1 MLAPRLKAVFKLADQ
16 DKPSF
21 FSVLLIGIAQI
32 IVWGGSFFLL
42 AVMAR
47 PIMSEM
53 GWGRE
58 LVYGALS
65 LSILVSAFALPYIG
79 RLISRHGGKEILA
92 MSGIITA
99 LGLFILAFSYHLA
112 FFFLAW
118 IVIGLGMAIG
128 LYDTLFA
135 VLGNLFG
142 LNAKVAIVSVT
153 LISGFCT
160 TIVWPVQ
167 AYAVS
172 LFGWRATCVFG
183 AVLMIIVIWPIYHY
197 ALPKPKKIA
206 ESSAPQQKNKTNS
219 MSLPKSTYHL
229 ISIIFMIT
237 SIIMTVMTVQLIDI
251 LQENGLALASAIA
264 ISALIGPSQVASR
277 MLDLVIKFDHPIK
290 SLLVS
295 VVLVVVG
302 IILLCISPK
311 YAALAMIIYGAGNGL
326 RSIVRGTLPLTLVK
340 KEEYAYLMG
349 KLARPSLIA
358 QAMTPLIAG
367 YMIDA
372 FGANTVLYSIALL
385 ALLNVIFSMI
395 LMKEIRQ
402 GKVMTQS

>member
-1 MLAPRLKAVFKLADQ
+1 MHCLNLKKSLNRLRYSK
-16 DKPSF
+16 
-21 FSVLLIGIAQI
+21 
-32 IVWGGSFFLL
+32 
-42 AVMAR
+42 
-47 PIMSEM
+47 
-53 GWGRE
+53 
-58 LVYGALS
+58 
-65 LSILVSAFALPYIG
+65 
-79 RLISRHGGKEILA
+79 
-92 MSGIITA
+92 
-99 LGLFILAFSYHLA
+99 
-112 FFFLAW
+112 
-118 IVIGLGMAIG
+118 
-128 LYDTLFA
+128 
-135 VLGNLFG
+135 
-142 LNAKVAIVSVT
+142 
-153 LISGFCT
+153 
-160 TIVWPVQ
+160 
-167 AYAVS
+167 
-172 LFGWRATCVFG
+172 
-183 AVLMIIVIWPIYHY
+183 
-197 ALPKPKKIA
+197 
-206 ESSAPQQKNKTNS
+206 KNKTNS

-295 VVLVVVG
+295 VVLLVVG
-302 IILLCISPK
+302 IVLLCISPK

>member
-1 MLAPRLKAVFKLADQ
+1 MHCLNLKKSLNRLRYSK
-16 DKPSF
+16 
-21 FSVLLIGIAQI
+21 
-32 IVWGGSFFLL
+32 
-42 AVMAR
+42 
-47 PIMSEM
+47 
-53 GWGRE
+53 
-58 LVYGALS
+58 
-65 LSILVSAFALPYIG
+65 
-79 RLISRHGGKEILA
+79 
-92 MSGIITA
+92 
-99 LGLFILAFSYHLA
+99 
-112 FFFLAW
+112 
-118 IVIGLGMAIG
+118 
-128 LYDTLFA
+128 
-135 VLGNLFG
+135 
-142 LNAKVAIVSVT
+142 
-153 LISGFCT
+153 
-160 TIVWPVQ
+160 
-167 AYAVS
+167 
-172 LFGWRATCVFG
+172 
-183 AVLMIIVIWPIYHY
+183 
-197 ALPKPKKIA
+197 
-206 ESSAPQQKNKTNS
+206 KNKTNS

-277 MLDLVIKFDHPIK
+277 MMDLVIKFDHPIK

>member
-1 MLAPRLKAVFKLADQ
+1 
-16 DKPSF
+16 S
-21 FSVLLIGIAQI
+21 
-32 IVWGGSFFLL
+32 
-42 AVMAR
+42 
-47 PIMSEM
+47 
-53 GWGRE
+53 
-58 LVYGALS
+58 AL
-65 LSILVSAFALPYIG
+65 
-79 RLISRHGGKEILA
+79 
-92 MSGIITA
+92 
-99 LGLFILAFSYHLA
+99 
-112 FFFLAW
+112 
-118 IVIGLGMAIG
+118 
-128 LYDTLFA
+128 
-135 VLGNLFG
+135 
-142 LNAKVAIVSVT
+142 
-153 LISGFCT
+153 
-160 TIVWPVQ
+160 
-167 AYAVS
+167 
-172 LFGWRATCVFG
+172 
-183 AVLMIIVIWPIYHY
+183 
-197 ALPKPKKIA
+197 
-206 ESSAPQQKNKTNS
+206 QQKNKTNS

-295 VVLVVVG
+295 VVLLVVG
-302 IILLCISPK
+302 IVLLCISPK

>member
-1 MLAPRLKAVFKLADQ
+1 MHCLNLKKSLNRLRYSK
-16 DKPSF
+16 
-21 FSVLLIGIAQI
+21 
-32 IVWGGSFFLL
+32 
-42 AVMAR
+42 
-47 PIMSEM
+47 
-53 GWGRE
+53 
-58 LVYGALS
+58 
-65 LSILVSAFALPYIG
+65 
-79 RLISRHGGKEILA
+79 
-92 MSGIITA
+92 
-99 LGLFILAFSYHLA
+99 
-112 FFFLAW
+112 
-118 IVIGLGMAIG
+118 
-128 LYDTLFA
+128 
-135 VLGNLFG
+135 
-142 LNAKVAIVSVT
+142 
-153 LISGFCT
+153 
-160 TIVWPVQ
+160 
-167 AYAVS
+167 
-172 LFGWRATCVFG
+172 
-183 AVLMIIVIWPIYHY
+183 
-197 ALPKPKKIA
+197 
-206 ESSAPQQKNKTNS
+206 KNKTNS

>member
-1 MLAPRLKAVFKLADQ
+1 
-16 DKPSF
+16 
-21 FSVLLIGIAQI
+21 
-32 IVWGGSFFLL
+32 
-42 AVMAR
+42 
-47 PIMSEM
+47 
-53 GWGRE
+53 
-58 LVYGALS
+58 
-65 LSILVSAFALPYIG
+65 
-79 RLISRHGGKEILA
+79 
-92 MSGIITA
+92 
-99 LGLFILAFSYHLA
+99 
-112 FFFLAW
+112 
-118 IVIGLGMAIG
+118 
-128 LYDTLFA
+128 
-135 VLGNLFG
+135 
-142 LNAKVAIVSVT
+142 
-153 LISGFCT
+153 
-160 TIVWPVQ
+160 
-167 AYAVS
+167 
-172 LFGWRATCVFG
+172 
-183 AVLMIIVIWPIYHY
+183 
-197 ALPKPKKIA
+197 
-206 ESSAPQQKNKTNS
+206 
-219 MSLPKSTYHL
+219 MSLPKLTYHL